1 MGETRDV
8 REIKADDTGEVF
20 RWVNGVRDPEDADGL
35 WRVKVVITPRGH
47 HGEPNTHSALCRTLK
62 VNVTEGVMLR
72 LGLLDRVD
80 RAREALA
87 AMFRSEDTRPT
98 PDPSLAFEVAEFLDF
113 HASHRDLL
121 QKFIGFWALSKERD
135 GSEDSAREA
144 WGRLKWWCNVDGNL
158 KHGVLEDR
166 YFQYYT
172 ALAIAARWPLFNGYC
187 RGADYEIGVSP
198 ADLETLVDRDLR
210 RRGYGAEKGGC

>member
-1 MGETRDV
+1 MSIRDV

-20 RWVNGVRDPEDADGL
+20 RWVDGVRDPEDADGL
-35 WRVKVVITPRGH
+35 WRVKVVIAPRGH

-62 VNVTEGVMLR
+62 VNVTESVMRR

-87 AMFRSEDTRPT
+87 AMFCSGDVRPAAEL
-98 PDPSLAFEVAEFLDF
+98 PMLPAVAEFLGF
-113 HASHRDLL
+113 HAGHRDLL

-144 WGRLKWWCNVDGNL
+144 WSRLKWWCNVDGNL
-158 KHGVLEDR
+158 TGAVLDDR
-166 YFQYYT
+166 HFQCYT
-172 ALAIAARWPLFNGYC
+172 ALALSRNWQRFSGYC
-187 RGADYEIGVSP
+187 HAVDYAIGMP
-198 ADLETLVDRDLR
+198 LGDLDSIVNHDLQ
-210 RRGYGAEKGGC
+210 RRGHGTEKGES